1 MPDLTVMVPPVLEH
15 NFGGTPFTLGIEEEL
30 MICDADSL
38 ELAQAIDVIL
48 GDLPE
53 DIPGEVKPELMQSV
67 LEVATRPC
75 GDIAEAADQLRQLRR
90 TVREVAARNGLAI
103 GAAGTHPSALYA
115 DQLIVDH
122 PRYKELAAELRWIAE
137 QELIFGT
144 HVHVGI
150 DDPEKA
156 IYVADG
162 MRGFL
167 PLLLG
172 MSTNSPLWQGRTTG
186 MMSSR
191 TPVFRAF
198 PRVGIPPYYGSWEIY
213 SHRVE
218 QMMRGGAIPD
228 YTYLWWDVRPHP
240 NFGTVELRVFDQ
252 QTRIEHTIGFA
263 ALAQALAHRLA
274 DEYDDGVPS
283 IEHPHELI
291 DDNKVRAALVGIEGR
306 LIDFDHGHE
315 VAAAEMALGVIEDLR
330 EHARELGCEDE
341 LSEPRR
347 PGRARHRGAPPAQL
361 AGGPWRDRRADEG
374 DRCRHRSGPALSRQ
388 CPRQRP
394 RPNRFPRFRY
404 DFRTELPGFCGV
416 NYGFRTKG

>member
-1 MPDLTVMVPPVLEH
+1 MPDLTVIVPTVLKH
-15 NFGGTPFTLGIEEEL
+15 NFSGTPFTLGIEEEL
-30 MICDADSL
+30 MICDAESL
-38 ELAQAIDVIL
+38 ELSQSIEVIL
-48 GDLPE
+48 ADLPE

-75 GDIAEAADQLRQLRR
+75 PDVAAAAEELRALRR
-90 TVREVAARNGLAI
+90 IVREVAARNGLAI
-103 GAAGTHPSALYA
+103 GAAGTHPAALYE
-115 DQLIVDH
+115 DQLIVDR
-122 PRYKELAAELRWIAE
+122 PRYKELAAELSWIAE

-150 DDPEKA
+150 DDAEKA

-162 MRGFL
+162 MRGYL

-172 MSTNSPLWQGRTTG
+172 MSTNSPLWRGRTTG

-191 TPVFRAF
+191 TPIFRAF

-218 QMMRGGAIPD
+218 QMMRGGSIPD

-263 ALAQALAHRLA
+263 ALSQALARRLA
-274 DEYDDGVPS
+274 MEYDDGVPS

-291 DDNKVRAALVGIEGR
+291 DDNKVRASLVGIEGK

-315 VAAAEMALGVIEDLR
+315 VEGSEMALGVIEDLR
-330 EHARELGCEDE
+330 EHARELG
-341 LSEPRR
+341 SEEE
-347 PGRARHRGAPPAQL
+347 L
-361 AGGPWRDRRADEG
+361 AGLRDLIDNGTGARRQLNWLSDYG
-374 DRCRHRSGPALSRQ
+374 DIAGLMQEIVAASDP
-388 CPRQRP
+388 
-394 RPNRFPRFRY
+394 
-404 DFRTELPGFCGV
+404 D
-416 NYGFRTKG
+416 